1 MVGKNIHN
9 CLAST
14 SSEQFQQFLSRRQHE
29 KQPPVTLLPATILR
43 PPAQPVQADLFIVD
57 QPVRS
62 HFDDAARSGIEFL
75 VGVRLSEPQGT
86 EPVQTTLAEVVPAD
100 PIHLG
105 ESAISPRGTPSA
117 AQGTES
123 AAPTTLASIPMEP
136 LKVRTC
142 SREEIEDIILAHAVE
157 TSHATIRSAL
167 ALLCEHCYGGALLA
181 IAPKCA
187 C

>member
-105 ESAISPRGTPSA
+105 ESAISPRETPSA

-142 SREEIEDIILAHAVE
+142 NISRDNSLCTCPLVRACPWWGLA
-157 TSHATIRSAL
+157 
-167 ALLCEHCYGGALLA
+167 CYCTHMCIQGNFWQRH
-181 IAPKCA
+181 
-187 C
+187 